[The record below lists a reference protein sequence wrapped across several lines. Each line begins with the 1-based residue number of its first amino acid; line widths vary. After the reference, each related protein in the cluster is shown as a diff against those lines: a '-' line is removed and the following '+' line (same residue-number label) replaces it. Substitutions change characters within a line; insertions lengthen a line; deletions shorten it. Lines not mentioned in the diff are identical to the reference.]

1 LALKSYVVFDFLER
15 TLLTGKQVSLILND
29 KELRAQWFK
38 DLGVMSSRMIT
49 ARQALYDALQ
59 DLKTPGKWEHILTQ
73 KGMFS

>member
-1 LALKSYVVFDFLER
+1 M
-15 TLLTGKQVSLILND
+15 ILHD
-29 KELRAQWFK
+29 KELKAQWFK

-59 DLKTPGKWEHILTQ
+59 DLKTPGKWEHILSQ